1 MGHALPLEGLRVAN
15 FGWVWAGPVVGQTLA
30 FLGAEVYKIESR
42 ARIDFTRTLPPFGE
56 GIRDP
61 NRSLSNNACWAGN
74 GSVTLNLRKPDAREL
89 ALRLVACSDV
99 VVENFIP
106 GVMESLGLGWDE
118 LRKVRPDLVMLSM
131 SAAGPTGP
139 LRGVRTYGLSLTSMT
154 GLDSLTGYVGGP
166 PIPVE
171 NAFSDPYNGVMGAFA
186 ILVALAHRERTG
198 EGQHVDYSQLEAVMQ
213 MTAPAFM
220 DYVLNARVGGPKGN
234 RHPLGAG
241 APHGVFPCSGEDR
254 WISIAVLS
262 DEEWRGLR
270 AALGDPEWAR
280 DPALADGVARVARI
294 EELHDRLA
302 AWTRDHDARA
312 LAERL
317 QQHGVAAAPV
327 LCVADL
333 LDDPQLRARG
343 TFVEVEHPLGFRET
357 LYAPYVKTSRSRA
370 DVQPGPMIGR
380 DNERVFRGLLG
391 LPEAEYRRLVDEQV
405 IY

>member
-1 MGHALPLEGLRVAN
+1 MGQALPLEGIRVAN

-42 ARIDFTRTLPPFGE
+42 ARIDLTRTLPPFGG
-56 GIRDP
+56 GIADP
-61 NRSLSNNACWAGN
+61 DRGLACSAGWAGN
-74 GSVTLNLRKPDAREL
+74 GSVTLNLRKPGAREL

-99 VVENFIP
+99 VIENFLP
-106 GVMESLGLGWDE
+106 GMMDELGLGWE
-118 LRKVRPDLVMLSM
+118 ALRAVRPDLVMLSM

-198 EGQHVDYSQLEAVMQ
+198 QGQHVDYSQLEAVMQ
-213 MTAPAFM
+213 MAGPAFM
-220 DYVLNARVGGPKGN
+220 DYALNGRVGGPKGN
-234 RHPLGAG
+234 RHPLGVG
-241 APHGVFPCSGEDR
+241 APHGVFPSAGEDR

-262 DEEWRGLR
+262 DAEWRGLR
-270 AALGDPEWAR
+270 TALGEPAWAS
-280 DPALADGVARVARI
+280 DPALESAAGRLARI
-294 EELHDRLA
+294 DELHERLA
-302 AWTRDHDARA
+302 AWTREQDNRA

-317 QQHGVAAAPV
+317 QRHGVAAAPV
-327 LCVADL
+327 LRVPDL
-333 LDDPQLRARG
+333 VEDPQLAARG

-357 LYAPYVKTSRSRA
+357 IYAPYVKTSRSRV
-370 DVQPGPMIGR
+370 DLEPGPLIGR
-380 DNERVFRGLLG
+380 DNERVFCGLLG
-391 LPEAEYRRLVDEQV
+391 LPAAEYRRLVDEEV